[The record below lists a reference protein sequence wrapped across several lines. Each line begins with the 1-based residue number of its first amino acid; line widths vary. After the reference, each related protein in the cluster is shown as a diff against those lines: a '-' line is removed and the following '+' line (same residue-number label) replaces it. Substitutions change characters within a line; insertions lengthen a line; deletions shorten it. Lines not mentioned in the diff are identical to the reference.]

1 MYLCTINIIDMNEVY
16 LNRIRVVLADKQI
29 TNHWLAKQLGVTD
42 MTVSRWTTNKNQ
54 PSTSQLINISKILD
68 VDLKEL
74 LEPFVQTTIT
84 K

>member
-1 MYLCTINIIDMNEVY
+1 MNEVY

>member
-29 TNHWLAKQLGVTD
+29 TNNWLAKQLGVTD